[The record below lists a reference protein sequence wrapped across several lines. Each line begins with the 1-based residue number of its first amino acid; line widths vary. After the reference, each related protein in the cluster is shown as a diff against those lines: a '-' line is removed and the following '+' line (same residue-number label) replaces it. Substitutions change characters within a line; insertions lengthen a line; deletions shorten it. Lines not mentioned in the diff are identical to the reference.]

1 MDFRE
6 ARDSMVVED
15 STMAE
20 DKKAL
25 DLQAARLVM
34 AKDSEALFE
43 PVAINV
49 GFMGTARTT
58 AHSLARDLK
67 GIARDADCM
76 VTQ

>member
-1 MDFRE
+1 MDFQE

-20 DKKAL
+20 DRKVL
-25 DLQAARLVM
+25 DLQVVRLAMV
-34 AKDSEALFE
+34 KDSEALFE

-49 GFMGTARTT
+49 GFMGTAKTT
-58 AHSLARDLK
+58 AHSLVRDLK
-67 GIARDADCM
+67 GIARDVACM